1 MSGGFA
7 SGNVISKFHVINPQ
21 DSFEVESVSSLAPPP
36 CYSSYKERASSFT
49 SLCIGQTMNQPNEN
63 EDSNNDDSRSAR
75 YSCLYEET
83 WPEARLP
90 SPYSFEDL
98 PGILNPPQEYLA
110 PAAPSST
117 YTQSFLLGH
126 SPAQRS
132 RNTYETMAVTSCDGH
147 TTQTFNAP
155 LESQIFSSR
164 VPTGRL
170 STPNISSFYRQGISR
185 SQLLYHQVPASQ
197 PIISH
202 LSYQPPLISSELDDE
217 AAECQNVRLAGGD
230 GSRLHREL
238 SCVNR
243 SASLA
248 HLGQG
253 RPTNFVSLSRKSTYK
268 HSTFSLF
275 PSRHESS
282 SITGSFVIDPHLR
295 LPAGLLKAV
304 DSGSASA
311 SALRSRKNLVLE
323 VENGSINVDI
333 HLTPSMPS
341 NRLRKLSTTP
351 SAIPDRTEPRRS
363 TDKRYLHSDPA
374 QVPPICGVQNMG
386 KSYSQL
392 GPMQDC
398 DAQMPTRIE
407 FRLKEGVLASSAK
420 SKLIARVVRICFTNI
435 SPFKLY
441 MSFARTLRTRGRLFI
456 YWLQP
461 LTAPPRIPKFCRR
474 R

>member
-7 SGNVISKFHVINPQ
+7 SGTKFRVINPQ

-36 CYSSYKERASSFT
+36 CYSSFREGATSLT
-49 SLCIGQTMNQPNEN
+49 SLCIGQNMNQPNEN
-63 EDSNNDDSRSAR
+63 EDSHNDDSRSAH

-98 PGILNPPQEYLA
+98 PGFLNHPQEYLA

-126 SPAQRS
+126 SPAQLS
-132 RNTYETMAVTSCDGH
+132 RDTYETTAITSCDSH
-147 TTQTFNAP
+147 TTQTFNPP

-185 SQLLYHQVPASQ
+185 NQLLYHQAPASQ

-202 LSYQPPLISSELDDE
+202 LSYQPPIVSSEPDGE
-217 AAECQNVRLAGGD
+217 AADPNELQNARLAGGD
-230 GSRLHREL
+230 GSKLHGEFSCL
-238 SCVNR
+238 SG

-253 RPTNFVSLSRKSTYK
+253 RPTNFVSLSRKRTSK
-268 HSTFSLF
+268 RSTFSFF
-275 PSRHESS
+275 PLRHKAESA

-295 LPAGLLKAV
+295 LPPGLLKAV
-304 DSGSASA
+304 DSGSTSA
-311 SALRSRKNLVLE
+311 VALRTRKNLVLE

-333 HLTPSMPS
+333 HLTPSMPPS
-341 NRLRKLSTTP
+341 RRLRKFSTTS
-351 SAIPDRTEPRRS
+351 SAIIPDQTEPRRS

-374 QVPPICGVQNMG
+374 QAPNICGQQDMRR
-386 KSYSQL
+386 SRSQL
-392 GPMQDC
+392 APMQDR
-398 DAQMPTRIE
+398 DPQIPTRIE
-407 FRLKEGVLASSAK
+407 LRLKEGPGVPPSSAK
-420 SKLIARVVRICFTNI
+420 YKLIARVVRICLHIEI
-435 SPFKLY
+435 SLSNFNTFLCPECSK
-441 MSFARTLRTRGRLFI
+441 
-456 YWLQP
+456 
-461 LTAPPRIPKFCRR
+461 PKVAHSSIGFNH
-474 R
+474 